1 VVMIETLSNKMETHR
16 TEINELISEH
26 LEDSQVPIYSS
37 FDLRNSGYKI
47 SAVDPNV
54 FPAGFNNVCQQD
66 LRAAAT
72 PLEQII
78 RKRFGNNIQTIGIY
92 TENHTKNTYYFQNLF
107 SLLKLFEDTGF
118 ETFLVST
125 NDRLKNDPAELETA
139 ERDIIEVH
147 QLQNHGNRLTAGG
160 HQLDLIISNNDFST
174 GVTDILKN
182 ASVPITP
189 PPSMGWWRRKKSE
202 HFRHSQKILEQL
214 CEIIDLDPW
223 RITPY
228 TITVDNVDFGDKQGF
243 NQVAGAINNV
253 IDQTREQYRKHGIDQ
268 QPYAFVKSNQ
278 GTYGMGVYSFTSGEE
293 FLGINRDQRDSMAR
307 RKGGTENTSVIV
319 QEGIP
324 TVDRVAGLV
333 AEPVIYCLEH
343 RPIGGFLRTNEEQ
356 SDRENL
362 NNRGMDFTSEDLC
375 TLFVDDAEKN
385 EGSNITQNK
394 VEVYKL
400 LATVGALACGKEI
413 AKQASPSPA

>member
-1 VVMIETLSNKMETHR
+1 MIKTISNALETHR
-16 TEINELISEH
+16 NEINELVSKY
-26 LEDSQVPIYSS
+26 LEDSEVPIYSS
-37 FDLRNSGYKI
+37 FDLRNSGFKI
-47 SAVDPNV
+47 AAVDPNV

-92 TENHTKNTYYFQNLF
+92 TEDHTKNTYYFQNLF

-118 ETFLVST
+118 ETVLVST
-125 NDRLKNDPAELETA
+125 NDRLKDDPAELETA
-139 ERDIIEVH
+139 ERDTIEIH
-147 QLQNHGNRLTAGG
+147 QLHQNGKQLTADDQ
-160 HQLDLIISNNDFST
+160 QLDLIISNNDFST
-174 GVTDILKN
+174 GVVDILSN
-182 ASVPITP
+182 TSVPVTP
-189 PPSMGWWRRKKSE
+189 PPSMGWWRRKKSD
-202 HFRHSQKILEQL
+202 HFRHSQEILEEL
-214 CEIIDLDPW
+214 CDIIGLDPW
-223 RITPY
+223 RIIPY
-228 TITVDNVDFGDKQGF
+228 TIAIDDVDFAEQEGF
-243 NQVAGAINNV
+243 EQISRAIDR
-253 IDQTREQYRKHGIDQ
+253 IIAQTQEQYEQYGIDQ
-268 QPYAFVKSNQ
+268 KPYAFVKSNQ
-278 GTYGMGVYSFTSGEE
+278 GTYGMGVYSFESGEE

-307 RKGGTENTSVIV
+307 RKGGAENTSVIV

-356 SDRENL
+356 SERENL

-375 TLFVDDAEKN
+375 TLFVDDADKN
-385 EGSNITQNK
+385 QGSNITQDK

-413 AKQASPSPA
+413 AQQASPHPA